1 MYKNIKLSASIMC
14 ANWLKI
20 GEQLDELKKIGID
33 YIHYD
38 VIDGNYASD
47 FTMGSSIIDTLNQYT
62 DLSSH
67 YHLMVEEPMRIFD
80 RFNLK
85 KDDIF
90 TIHQE
95 TSKNLHKDLIQ
106 IKKFSKVAIALS
118 PATPLENLEYV
129 LEDVDNVLIL
139 TVNPGFM
146 SQKFIPQIIKK
157 IDHLKNLINKY
168 NLNITITVDGNV
180 GPKTIPEFVKNG
192 ADILVLGTSG
202 LFKKDI
208 SLKDALSQV
217 HESIDKIK

>member
-47 FTMGSSIIDTLNQYT
+47 FTMGSSIIDVIRQNT
-62 DLSSH
+62 DLDSH

-80 RFNLK
+80 RFKLK

-95 TSKNLHKDLIQ
+95 TSKNLHKDIIQ
-106 IKKFSKVAIALS
+106 IKSSSKVAIALS

-129 LEDVDNVLIL
+129 LEDIDNVLIL

-157 IDHLKNLINKY
+157 IDNLKNLINKY
-168 NLNITITVDGNV
+168 KLNISITVDGNV

-208 SLKDALSQV
+208 SLKEALSQV
-217 HESIDKIK
+217 HESIDKVK